1 MKRICLQT
9 VMDAKN
15 QMLGRPLVSLKSV
28 FEQCP
33 DRVAAD
39 VRMRKSGRFGPGSPP
54 PHVGGYNFQTR
65 STADVSGPRRLPRN
79 GHRIPIVFLT
89 SATEE
94 EKCVPIRRHQFP
106 RKLIGKRKL
115 QRDGLS

>member
-28 FEQCP
+28 SEQCP
-33 DRVAAD
+33 DVVAAD
-39 VRMRKSGRFGPGSPP
+39 VRRRKSARLGPGSPP
-54 PHVGGYNFQTR
+54 PHGGYNFQIR
-65 STADVSGPRRLPRN
+65 STSDVSGQRRLPRN

-89 SATEE
+89 SATEKE
-94 EKCVPIRRHQFP
+94 QCVPIRRRQV
-106 RKLIGKRKL
+106 
-115 QRDGLS
+115 

>member
-15 QMLGRPLVSLKSV
+15 QMLGRLLVSLKSV

-39 VRMRKSGRFGPGSPP
+39 VRRRKSGRFGPGSPP

-65 STADVSGPRRLPRN
+65 STADVSGQRRLPRN
-79 GHRIPIVFLT
+79 GHRIPIVFLGPP
-89 SATEE
+89 SQQ
-94 EKCVPIRRHQFP
+94 RRNNAYRSEPAPSTF
-106 RKLIGKRKL
+106 RG
-115 QRDGLS
+115 GL